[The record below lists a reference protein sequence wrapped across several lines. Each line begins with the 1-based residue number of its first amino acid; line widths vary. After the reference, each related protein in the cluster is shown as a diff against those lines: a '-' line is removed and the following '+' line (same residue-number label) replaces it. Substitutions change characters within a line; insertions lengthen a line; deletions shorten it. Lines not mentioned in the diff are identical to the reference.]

1 MYYSHFSLT
10 GPPFQLT
17 SSPAQLYMSKE
28 HREAYAA
35 LEWGLL
41 HEPSG
46 FTVLIGEVGTGKT
59 TLALAILARQYEN
72 VRTAYLSNPKLT
84 FEEFVKVTMKQLGIK
99 TQRRGKLADLEAVND
114 FLCAL
119 KPASA

>member
-1 MYYSHFSLT
+1 MYYSHSGLT

-17 SSPAQLYMSKE
+17 SSPAQLYMSTE

-46 FTVLIGEVGTGKT
+46 
-59 TLALAILARQYEN
+59 AILRAH
-72 VRTAYLSNPKLT
+72 S
-84 FEEFVKVTMKQLGIK
+84 EF
-99 TQRRGKLADLEAVND
+99 
-114 FLCAL
+114 
-119 KPASA
+119 

>member
-1 MYYSHFSLT
+1 MYYSHFGLT

-17 SSPAQLYMSKE
+17 SSPAQLFMSQE

-59 TLALAILARQYEN
+59 TLTLAILAREYDHAGA
-72 VRTAYLSNPKLT
+72 VYLSNPKLS
-84 FEEFVKVTMKQLGIK
+84 FEEM
-99 TQRRGKLADLEAVND
+99 
-114 FLCAL
+114 L
-119 KPASA
+119 KPSCSSSGSSAAATASSPTSKR

>member
-1 MYYSHFSLT
+1 MYYSHFGLT

-35 LEWGLL
+35 LEWGML

-59 TLALAILARQYEN
+59 TLALAILAREFEN
-72 VRTAYLSNPKLT
+72 VRTAYLANPNLRVIRYDT
-84 FEEFVKVTMKQLGIK
+84 SELDLNSRDDVKQLQK
-99 TQRRGKLADLEAVND
+99 MVLES
-114 FLCAL
+114 LTME
-119 KPASA
+119 

>member
-1 MYYSHFSLT
+1 MYYSHSGLT

-17 SSPAQLYMSKE
+17 SSPAQLYMSTE

-46 FTVLIGEVGTGKT
+46 
-59 TLALAILARQYEN
+59 AILRAHSEFL
-72 VRTAYLSNPKLT
+72 VRTAIARRWIERST
-84 FEEFVKVTMKQLGIK
+84 SQL
-99 TQRRGKLADLEAVND
+99 L
-114 FLCAL
+114 FL
-119 KPASA
+119 

>member
-1 MYYSHFSLT
+1 MYYSHFGLT

-17 SSPAQLYMSKE
+17 SSPTQLYMSQE

-46 FTVLIGEVGTGKT
+46 FK
-59 TLALAILARQYEN
+59 
-72 VRTAYLSNPKLT
+72 
-84 FEEFVKVTMKQLGIK
+84 
-99 TQRRGKLADLEAVND
+99 
-114 FLCAL
+114 C
-119 KPASA
+119 